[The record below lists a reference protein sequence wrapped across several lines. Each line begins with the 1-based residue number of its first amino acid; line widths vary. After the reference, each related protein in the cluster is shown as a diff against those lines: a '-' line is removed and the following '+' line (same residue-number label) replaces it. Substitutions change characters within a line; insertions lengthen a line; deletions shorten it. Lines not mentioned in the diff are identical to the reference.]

1 MKGMKKLA
9 VLFALLFALSL
20 LAVTAS
26 ATGAAPEESTTVP
39 DTTQNVVGSV
49 ADRIA
54 GAIGDVADDVAGAV
68 GDIAQD
74 VADAANDVSTA
85 AEEVATDVADA
96 ANDAANDVADAANDI
111 TEEPDIADYPYYVDE
126 DGSYVLYEAEEDV
139 SDVAGAGLAILAIA
153 LFGLGLP
160 SLVFTIL
167 AIVFLVKF
175 IGNRKQVK
183 ELQARANGAAP
194 QYPYNR

>member
-20 LAVTAS
+20 LAVTAA
-26 ATGAAPEESTTVP
+26 ATGAVPEESTTVP

-68 GDIAQD
+68 GDIAGA

-85 AEEVATDVADA
+85 AEEVATDVSEA
-96 ANDAANDVADAANDI
+96 ASEAASDVNDAIEEVPDDVPIVIAQEG
-111 TEEPDIADYPYYVDE
+111 EEPIEWENVC
-126 DGSYVLYEAEEDV
+126 GNS
-139 SDVAGAGLAILAIA
+139 SDVAGTGLAILAIA

-175 IGNRKQVK
+175 VGNRKQVK

>member
-20 LAVTAS
+20 LAVTAA

-68 GDIAQD
+68 GDIAGA

-85 AEEVATDVADA
+85 AEEVATDVSEA
-96 ANDAANDVADAANDI
+96 ASEAAGDVNDAI
-111 TEEPDIADYPYYVDE
+111 
-126 DGSYVLYEAEEDV
+126 EDV
-139 SDVAGAGLAILAIA
+139 PDDVPIVIAQEGEMPVDWENVCGNSSDVAGAGLAILAIA

-167 AIVFLVKF
+167 TIVFLVKF